1 MNRQQSQKCVMVMR
15 WKPFVT
21 QQLGSSLIQSPKQL
35 LTEIMIDTQLTDF
48 INRSMILN
56 ELLIGGDN
64 ARGMKGQRVIQTCF
78 NCRFVY
84 PNFAFLAY

>member
-1 MNRQQSQKCVMVMR
+1 MNSQQSQKCVMVMR

-35 LTEIMIDTQLTDF
+35 LTEIMINTQLTDF
-48 INRSMILN
+48 LNGSMILN

-64 ARGMKGQRVIQTCF
+64 AQGMKGRRVIQTCF
-78 NCRFVY
+78 NCRCVD
-84 PNFAFLAY
+84 PNFTFLAH